1 MQHLKIGDVVTI
13 NNRDYTIALTT
24 KKNNYNYVYLA
35 TIEEPYDV
43 MFAKVIL
50 HDSTFDLEVVY
61 KKEEKEELLEL
72 FKQDL
77 TKIEI

>member
-1 MQHLKIGDVVTI
+1 MEHLKIGDVVTI
-13 NNRDYTIALTT
+13 NNRDYTIALTA
-24 KKNNYNYVYLA
+24 KKNNFDYIYLV

-50 HDSTFDLEVVY
+50 HDNIFDLEVVY

-77 TKIEI
+77 TKFAI